1 MRPALQPFALRAQMP
16 LALSPQSPK
25 SVIKI
30 IPSFLDVPQFQK
42 CLLIVYV
49 YVCTF
54 V

>member
-30 IPSFLDVPQFQK
+30 IPSFLNVPQFQK